1 MGHPPNVSDNS
12 ETKLAEERDKP
23 AAAAI
28 RLDVLAGAIGAGG
41 SRRAMVRR
49 GIECCGCKALVSDTR
64 LVNVKGYSGAMENGE
79 RRWIELCAQASA
91 TKDPR
96 ERARIV
102 RELAELLIEMQK
114 SIKDLEDRESIKKLE
129 DKS

>member
-1 MGHPPNVSDNS
+1 M
-12 ETKLAEERDKP
+12 
-23 AAAAI
+23 
-28 RLDVLAGAIGAGG
+28 
-41 SRRAMVRR
+41 
-49 GIECCGCKALVSDTR
+49 
-64 LVNVKGYSGAMENGE
+64 NVKGYSGAMENGE

-114 SIKDLEDRESIKKLE
+114 SIKDLEERESIRKLE